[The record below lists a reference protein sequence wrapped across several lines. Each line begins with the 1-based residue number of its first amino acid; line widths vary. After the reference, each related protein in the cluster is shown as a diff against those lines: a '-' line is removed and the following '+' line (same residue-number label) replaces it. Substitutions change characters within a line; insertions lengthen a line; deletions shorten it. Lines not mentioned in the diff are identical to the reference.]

1 MHKYK
6 NCETYEKIKNN
17 RDYWIPSTKVS
28 INFFF
33 FLPLKFLHDSDFT
46 LILISLL
53 LFLLPLLHAVYSFCE
68 ALSGINL

>member
-28 INFFF
+28 IKI